1 MQIPVGLLSY
11 RELQCPSS
19 GLDMSSYYA
28 KTTFHR
34 INVTSW
40 FINGGRR
47 TVSFY
52 SSKVGASIS
61 PFLQEKA
68 VCHGN
73 YWNNPRNPYRSLGK
87 GYRVPAAVT
96 ARHEDAVR
104 TEDVSRWRVMM
115 SSIEVPAS
123 T

>member
-19 GLDMSSYYA
+19 GLDLSSYYA

-61 PFLQEKA
+61 PFYK
-68 VCHGN
+68 
-73 YWNNPRNPYRSLGK
+73 RKRSVMVITGITR
-87 GYRVPAAVT
+87 GT
-96 ARHEDAVR
+96 R
-104 TEDVSRWRVMM
+104 TE
-115 SSIEVPAS
+115 AS
-123 T
+123 EKGTECPQR